1 MVQNK
6 TFAPRG
12 NIIYSKN
19 KDELCVFENSYVI
32 CADGQ
37 CLGVFEVLPKEY
49 EGIPCTDYV
58 NSLIF
63 PGMVDLHVHAPQYSF
78 RGLGMDLELIDW
90 LNTHT
95 FPEEAK
101 YSDPEYAGKAYDIFT
116 EDLMKSA
123 TTRACIFATIHGD
136 ATKTLMEKLEKAGF
150 CGYVGKVN
158 MDRNSPENLCETSAG
173 QALADTKKWLEECAE
188 LKSIRPILTPRFIPS
203 CTDELMKG
211 LAGLQKE
218 YRLPVQSHLS
228 ENPSEIKWVSELC
241 PESECYGDAYDRF
254 GMFGG
259 DAKTVM
265 AHCVYSSPEEIRL
278 MKEKG
283 VFVAHCPE
291 SNANL
296 SSGIAPVRT
305 YLEEGMNVGL
315 GTDVAA
321 GSSLSV
327 MKAMTMA
334 IQCSKMRWR
343 YVDDSLAPL
352 SVAEAFYMATKGGGA
367 FFGKV
372 GSFEPGYE
380 FDAVVFD
387 DTTLKHPQ
395 PLSVQERTQRLIYLA
410 GEEQICAK
418 YIAGKKVR

>member
-1 MVQNK
+1 MIQNK
-6 TFAPRG
+6 TFALRG
-12 NIIYSKN
+12 NIIYSKH

-32 CADGQ
+32 CENGQ
-37 CLGVFEVLPKEY
+37 CLGVFGVLPKEY
-49 EGIPCTDYV
+49 KGIPCTDYGDR
-58 NSLIF
+58 LIF

-78 RGLGMDLELIDW
+78 RGIGMNLELMDW
-90 LNTHT
+90 LNVHT

-101 YSDPEYAGKAYDIFT
+101 YSDLVYAKRAYDIFV

-136 ATKTLMEKLEKAGF
+136 ATKLLMEKLEKAGF

-158 MDRNSPENLCETSAG
+158 MDRNSPDDLCEISAV
-173 QALADTKKWLEECAE
+173 QALVDTRRWLEECAE
-188 LKSIRPILTPRFIPS
+188 SKDIRPILTPRFIPS
-203 CTDELMKG
+203 CTDELMEG
-211 LAGLQKE
+211 LSVLQKE
-218 YRLPVQSHLS
+218 YQLPVQSHLS
-228 ENPSEIKWVSELC
+228 ENPSEIKWVGELC
-241 PESECYGDAYDRF
+241 PESACYGDAYDRF

-259 DAKTVM
+259 AAKTVM

-278 MKEKG
+278 MKERG

-296 SSGIAPVRT
+296 SSGIAPVRA
-305 YLEEGMNVGL
+305 YLEENMNIGL

-321 GSSLSV
+321 GSGLSLLR
-327 MKAMTMA
+327 AMEMA
-334 IQCSKMRWR
+334 IQCSKLRWR

-352 SVAEAFYMATKGGGA
+352 SVAEVFYMATRGGGA

-387 DTTLKHPQ
+387 DTSLKHPQ
-395 PLSVQERTQRLIYLA
+395 PLTVQERVERLIYLA